1 MLSLHRTLSIEEGRI
16 IAALLKDVI
25 AKGPFLILSKKSQPA
40 VELLHCRLAF
50 LLALRILAQTDDAS
64 HTADLGTSCIPWMP
78 D

>member
-1 MLSLHRTLSIEEGRI
+1 MLSLHRTLLIEEGRI
-16 IAALLKDVI
+16 IAALLKDII
-25 AKGPFLILSKKSQPA
+25 AKRPLLIQSKKSQPA

-50 LLALRILAQTDDAS
+50 LLALRILTQTDVAS